1 LVVFGLLYLFG
12 TLLGNYLKKNAL
24 EEWLIKSI
32 WGNEYQEISAQAE
45 LEEYL
50 ALMAKPTISLSTPI
64 YNMPEY
70 GVIKVEVPDN
80 YIDSDVYLN
89 IEHIKKIKGGYPH
102 YIDRN
107 EIKVLSG
114 DDLNRG
120 GWIKDDNRL
129 YYSLQITLSSKE
141 DEVRVYFVDSEKD
154 IYTNK
159 VIVNQQVSL
168 MKKNK
173 TDAFVSEKYTY
184 MPLSTS
190 LLGG

>member
-1 LVVFGLLYLFG
+1 
-12 TLLGNYLKKNAL
+12 
-24 EEWLIKSI
+24 
-32 WGNEYQEISAQAE
+32 
-45 LEEYL
+45 
-50 ALMAKPTISLSTPI
+50 
-64 YNMPEY
+64 MPEY

-89 IEHIKKIKGGYPH
+89 IEHIKKIKGGYPY

-107 EIKVLSG
+107 EIKVQSG

-159 VIVNQQVSL
+159 VIVNQQLSL
-168 MKKNK
+168 IKKNK
-173 TDAFVSEKYTY
+173 TAAFLSGKYTY